1 MACGGRARTAGRGA
15 PTTESVGSLS
25 SESSSAAEAAAAT
38 ALCAVGSS
46 FAGVFAPPRGDVLLA
61 WMVTQPLCA
70 CAWTTATMRTLC
82 TDLPPPGQPG
92 PRHVDTTP
100 ESLACV
106 CRDPSRDRAKRWGG
120 VLPSP
125 VVNNLRVPTPLASH
139 TTVVQRLPVQSLP
152 TFRGDG
158 RPLHQ
163 RHAVSL
169 ACTHRMP
176 NHVSVRC
183 ALHQQ
188 RLGTAHVPLE
198 RGAHLLAFAYPLS
211 ERKSDA
217 VV

>member
-15 PTTESVGSLS
+15 PITESVGSLS
-25 SESSSAAEAAAAT
+25 SESAGAVAAAAAT

-46 FAGVFAPPRGDVLLA
+46 FAGVLTPPRGDVLLA
-61 WMVTQPLCA
+61 WMVMRPLCA
-70 CAWTTATMRTLC
+70 CAWITATMHTLS
-82 TDLPPPGQPG
+82 TDLPSPGQR
-92 PRHVDTTP
+92 PRNVGTTP
-100 ESLACV
+100 GALACV
-106 CRDPSRDRAKRWGG
+106 CRGTSRDRAVRWGG

-125 VVNNLRVPTPLASH
+125 VVNNLRDPASLASH
-139 TTVVQRLPVQSLP
+139 TTVAQRLRVQSPL

-163 RHAVSL
+163 SNAVSL

-176 NHVSVRC
+176 DYMSVRC

-188 RLGTAHVPLE
+188 RLGTAQVPLE
-198 RGAHLLAFAYPLS
+198 RRAYLLAFSYPLS